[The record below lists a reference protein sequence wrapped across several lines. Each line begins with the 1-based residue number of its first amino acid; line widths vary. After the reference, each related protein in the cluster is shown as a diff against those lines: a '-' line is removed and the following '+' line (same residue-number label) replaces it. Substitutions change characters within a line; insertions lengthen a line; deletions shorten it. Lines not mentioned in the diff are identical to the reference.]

1 MAYEFTQDAYR
12 EFSQAIIDAKGDQ
25 ATITSVLADMQDTF
39 NDNIGL
45 LATTRKD
52 NEGLT
57 AENKRLKD
65 ANMDLFLRIGAQ
77 KEEINNQTG
86 GREEPPK
93 EQNVDEYMQRYFEKL
108 GGK

>member
-1 MAYEFTQDAYR
+1 MAYEFTQDSYR

-86 GREEPPK
+86 GREEPK
-93 EQNVDEYMQRYFEKL
+93 EQSVDEYMQSYFEKL